1 MRKISSLFCQSVVP
15 QIKTQESLCR
25 FRESNEKKY
34 NILNSLSNKTQKD
47 HLLKK
52 LEFNIDIYIFH
63 FPLFLWIKE

>member
-25 FRESNEKKY
+25 FQESNEKKY
-34 NILNSLSNKTQKD
+34 NILNSLSNKIQND

-52 LEFNIDIYIFH
+52 QEFNIGIYIFH